1 MAKSILEFKF
11 NNPVTEEDS
20 FIINSTIPDM
30 YILVNWGVT
39 LQPTGSISQ
48 DLIAT
53 RDFFENN
60 YGSLYITEI
69 DNVNNTLNC

>member
-11 NNPVTEEDS
+11 NNPVTTEDS
-20 FIINSTIPDM
+20 FIINSTVPDM

-53 RDFFENN
+53 RDF
-60 YGSLYITEI
+60 LKIITVAYI
-69 DNVNNTLNC
+69 LLK